1 MHSQLVTNTLSLPWP
16 HLRKRNQGY
25 VAPPQNIGANQQPAL
40 ATEDGKIL
48 LDENGNAIL
57 LE

>member
-1 MHSQLVTNTLSLPWP
+1 MHAQQLHNTLSLPWP
-16 HLRKRNQGY
+16 HMGKKHAGY
-25 VAPPQNIGANQQPAL
+25 VAPPQQVAAQPQAL

-57 LE
+57 I